1 MKVIAFDPGYDRLGI
16 AIVEKEKGGKETHVY
31 SETFST
37 SKTDAF
43 SKRLL
48 SIGNRAEELIVMY
61 KPEACALEKL
71 FFEHNQT
78 TAMGVSEVRGALLYI
93 ASQHGLAIHEYTP
106 LQIKSAITSNG
117 RADKKAVTGMVEK
130 LLALPE
136 QKRLDDEYD
145 ALACALT
152 FLAVY
157 RD

>member
-16 AIVEKEKGGKETHVY
+16 AILEKEKGGKESYIY

-37 SKTDAF
+37 VKSEAF
-43 SKRLL
+43 SQRLL
-48 SIGNRAEELIVMY
+48 SIGERVEELITLH
-61 KPEACALEKL
+61 KPQACALEKL
-71 FFEHNQT
+71 FFEHNQK
-78 TAMGVSEVRGALLYI
+78 TAMGVSEARGALLYI
-93 ASQHGLAIHEYTP
+93 AAKHRLTIHEYTP

-117 RADKKAVTGMVEK
+117 RADKRAVTGMVEK

-136 QKRLDDEYD
+136 KKRLDDEYD